1 MPIKNINKRIIS
13 IENIILDAIL
23 ATLVCTL
30 EPHSEQVHL
39 PPISIKVKIQIGN
52 QSPTVINVKKK
63 CNTLFDLCSGLS
75 NLVSLSQTLQNPL
88 VYSMLSSR

>member
-1 MPIKNINKRIIS
+1 MN
-13 IENIILDAIL
+13 IENITIIILDAIL
-23 ATLVCTL
+23 ATLETIL

-39 PPISIKVKIQIGN
+39 PPISIKDKSQIGN